1 MYTWAE
7 HKRTY
12 YTIKPGYITYCME
25 NESPNSSYP
34 VPQDLKKRQFK
45 ENENQCIDQVI
56 NLSSNYNSLAAVN
69 AFL

>member
-1 MYTWAE
+1 
-7 HKRTY
+7 
-12 YTIKPGYITYCME
+12 ME

-34 VPQDLKKRQFK
+34 VPRDLKKRQFK